1 MALKANVI
9 EGILVSRQS
18 PFSRFKG
25 FSEREDPVFQ
35 NAGYTT
41 NGATGTTYLVDVR
54 SLYGFFLWL
63 QNLTSTIVNFTVFY
77 SYKNFSDI
85 LTLTNDN
92 DWVIAL
98 DEDDVPITG
107 ALLDAT
113 NKEVEFIRGTSRVTA
128 VRLDIDSATVQI
140 LNGVFSGI

>member
-1 MALKANVI
+1 MTLKDNVVVGLL
-9 EGILVSRQS
+9 ESRKS
-18 PFSRFKG
+18 PFARNKG

-35 NAGYTT
+35 ESGYTT
-41 NGATGTTYLVDVR
+41 NGSAGTSYLVDVR

-63 QNLTSTIVNFTVFY
+63 QNLTGETVNFTVFF

-85 LTLTNDN
+85 ISLTEDN

-98 DEDDVPITG
+98 DAADAPITG
-107 ALLDAT
+107 ALASLT

-128 VRLDIDSATVQI
+128 IRLDIDSTTPLI